1 MGEGALNT
9 GENVLI
15 LDIWKG
21 RESGPYMHA
30 LHFTLGIGTLLA
42 PVLAGPFFFNVRLW
56 IPLTLYIG
64 SLKLNQT
71 NEKEADSWFTSD
83 NSWTGIG

>member
-30 LHFTLGIGTLLA
+30 LHFTFGIGTFLA
-42 PVLAGPFFFNVRLW
+42 PVLARPFLFNADPVDSH
-56 IPLTLYIG
+56 
-64 SLKLNQT
+64 SLNGT
-71 NEKEADSWFTSD
+71 RSMTATSF
-83 NSWTGIG
+83 